1 MFHCNR
7 LTFQYK
13 LTPNT
18 ATLDWSGGKLTDQ
31 NNRKTYLT
39 WTVFLLLGYKF
50 LFARLLRKQKSYYS
64 RHASRQ
70 KSGIL
75 SPTFDKLIMQN
86 VTDQIYTRSSLVT
99 RIPSMLND
107 S

>member
-1 MFHCNR
+1 MSIILNAKFVNCMTIKR

-39 WTVFLLLGYKF
+39 WTVFLLLGDKF

-70 KSGIL
+70 K
-75 SPTFDKLIMQN
+75 
-86 VTDQIYTRSSLVT
+86 
-99 RIPSMLND
+99 
-107 S
+107 